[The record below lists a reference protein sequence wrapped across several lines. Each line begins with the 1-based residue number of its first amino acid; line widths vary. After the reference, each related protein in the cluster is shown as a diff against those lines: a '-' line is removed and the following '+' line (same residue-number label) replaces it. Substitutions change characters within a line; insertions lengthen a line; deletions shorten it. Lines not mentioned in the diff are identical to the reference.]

1 MQKLTKQQSMEY
13 SLINVQYVKMILK
26 ETKQSNINSQWN
38 IFL

>member
-1 MQKLTKQQSMEY
+1 MEY

-38 IFL
+38 IFF